1 MATTLAF
8 EVFDAERAK
17 KYLSRENL
25 NCPLSKF
32 IGNDLA
38 VKKLQAVALNALQHR
53 HHYCADIAWA
63 LFGPASS
70 GKTTLAKLFA
80 ETLALPFVE
89 ISPKGVKT
97 LDDIVE
103 EISKVCTEK
112 KIPLTPDSDGDYLLP
127 MMVVFIDEIHALNK
141 SIIQGLLKAT
151 EYDDCVMITE
161 TGKTLLT
168 ENVCWIIATT
178 DEGRLF
184 DAFRTRFNNLYL
196 NYLTKEEIAQ
206 VIKQRNPDF
215 LLEVCELIAHYNP
228 RSPRKALEF
237 ARYMK
242 LLKGMENPLTTWEEI
257 AEEVAKDEGID
268 EFGMSRTNLR
278 ILKALSQGPIPKNRM
293 PYTVGSKL
301 EEVENFVMPFLLTES
316 EEQPALVT
324 VTRAGYTITKAGLA
338 ELDKRGIEHPPF
350 EEE

>member
-1 MATTLAF
+1 MQTTALTF
-8 EVFDAERAK
+8 EVFDVEKAK
-17 KYLSRENL
+17 TYISRENPKSPF
-25 NCPLSKF
+25 NKF
-32 IGNDLA
+32 IGNDLT
-38 VKKLQAVALNALQHR
+38 VKKLQAVAIDALQHKN
-53 HHYCADIAWA
+53 HYCAEIAWA

-80 ETLALPFVE
+80 TTVGLPFVE

-103 EISKVCTEK
+103 EISKVLIEN
-112 KIPLTPDSDGDYLLP
+112 KIPLPDSDEVLLP
-127 MMVVFIDEIHALNK
+127 MIVIFIDEIHALSK

-151 EYDDCVMITE
+151 EYDDGVMVTE
-161 TGKTLLT
+161 TGKKLFT

-196 NYLTKEEIAQ
+196 TYLTKDEIAQ
-206 VIKQRNPDF
+206 VIQQRNPD
-215 LLEVCELIAHYNP
+215 LVLEVCELIAHYNP

-242 LLKGMENPLTTWEEI
+242 LLKGMQNPLTTWEEI

-268 EFGMSRTNLR
+268 EFGMSRTHLR
-278 ILKALSQGPIPKNRM
+278 ILKALSQGPIAKNRM
-293 PYTVGSKL
+293 CYTVGSKL

-324 VTRAGYTITKAGLA
+324 VTYAGYTITKAGLA

-350 EEE
+350 EEN